1 MAVRLLGETSRQIS
15 SSPAKSRFLTI
26 VTHGC
31 LTTPF
36 DHQAVR
42 CVSET
47 RNLRRCMDELSWR
60 IPDRKESV
68 QRFMTRALER

>member
-1 MAVRLLGETSRQIS
+1 MAVRLIGEDPGIIKEN
-15 SSPAKSRFLTI
+15 PAKNRFLTI

-42 CVSET
+42 CVEET
-47 RNLRRCMDELSWR
+47 RGLPRCMDELAWR
-60 IPDRKESV
+60 IPSRKPTITH
-68 QRFMTRALER
+68 FMTRALSP